1 MQLPRINLF
10 LTATEVRERIIEF
23 SAFRGLFSARI
34 LASALGL
41 GAALFPSL
49 SVEQELP
56 LDYRLNEQIVQIPA
70 GPKHLSMLETTV
82 YKPNGPG
89 PFPLLIINHGKELGR
104 PSDQPRDR
112 FIHMATAFVKRGYA
126 VIVPMREGFAAS
138 TGRYRDHGC
147 DMTNNGYT
155 QAENIRDAVSYA
167 RAQPW
172 VDEDRIVVA
181 GQSYGGLATIALG
194 THALP
199 GVRGLIN
206 FAGGLADTDQRCD
219 WRAELV
225 EAFGD
230 YGRKNIL
237 PTLWMYGVNDSL
249 FDPDLVER
257 MHNAFVGAGGRA
269 RLVQYG
275 AFKRDAHGMVA
286 SRDGEK
292 VWLAE
297 TERFLKQVGMPT
309 EEVYAVTPRPALPA
323 TNYASVDDVTAVP
336 YLSRQGRVAYEAYL
350 SKVEPRAFAI
360 SPTGAWSWAEEGE
373 DPETRALASCRQSS
387 NTPCSLYS
395 VDNAV
400 VWRDD
405 AATAAATAS
414 AGAMG
419 GADSIGSL

>member
-1 MQLPRINLF
+1 ML
-10 LTATEVRERIIEF
+10 ERIIDT
-23 SAFRGLFSARI
+23 SAIRSLLSART
-34 LASALGL
+34 LASAIALC
-41 GAALFPSL
+41 AALTPSL
-49 SVEQELP
+49 SVQQELP
-56 LDYRLNEQIVQIPA
+56 LDYRLNEHVVQIPA
-70 GPKHLSMLETTV
+70 GPGHMSMLETTV
-82 YKPNGPG
+82 FKPNGPG
-89 PFPLLIINHGKELGR
+89 PFPLLIINHGKDLGR

-147 DMTNNGYT
+147 DMTNNGYA
-155 QAENIRDAVSYA
+155 QAENIRDAVHYA

-172 VDEDRIVVA
+172 VDEDRIIIA

-206 FAGGLADTDQRCD
+206 FAGGLADTDKRCD
-219 WRAELV
+219 WRSSLV
-225 EAFGD
+225 EAFGN

-249 FDPDLVER
+249 FDPELVGR

-275 AFKRDAHGMVA
+275 AFKRDAHGMVS

-292 VWLAE
+292 VWLPE
-297 TERFLKQVGMPT
+297 TERFLKQIGMPT

-336 YLSRQGRVAYEAYL
+336 YLSRQGRVAYENYL
-350 SKVEPRAFAI
+350 SKQQPRAFAI

-373 DPETRALASCRQSS
+373 DPETRALATCRQSS
-387 NTPCSLYS
+387 NAPCRLYS

-400 VWRDD
+400 VWQDD
-405 AATAAATAS
+405 AANAGATAATGS
-414 AGAMG
+414 S
-419 GADSIGSL
+419 GADTVSSL